1 MPRKDEDRDG
11 VGLGQESLEV
21 AMLSCSRDREEE
33 AELGWENLDRSA
45 GPTGTSRAAFGDFT
59 ALDPSPS

>member
-1 MPRKDEDRDG
+1 MPLKDEDRDG
-11 VGLGQESLEV
+11 VELGQKSPEV
-21 AMLSCSRDREEE
+21 VMPSCYRDREEE

-45 GPTGTSRAAFGDFT
+45 GPMGNSRAAFGDFT